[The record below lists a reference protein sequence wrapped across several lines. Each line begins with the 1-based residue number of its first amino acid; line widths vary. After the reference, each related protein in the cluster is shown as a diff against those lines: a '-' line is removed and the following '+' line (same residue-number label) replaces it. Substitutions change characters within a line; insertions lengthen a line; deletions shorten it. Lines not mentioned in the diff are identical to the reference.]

1 MTRLASRI
9 ALLVLII
16 ACVLL
21 PGGAQ
26 ASQRDNVA
34 TAITEQDH
42 ARVFDFAWDISRQRG
57 GVVDHLNWAYARASC
72 LNCDATAIAF
82 QIVIASGAPSTAAP
96 RNLAEAYNV
105 GCTECVV
112 AAHARQF
119 VRVVEAPVKLTGA
132 GRAELASV
140 RRELHALEGQ
150 ELDFAQIHAAVEA
163 QEARV
168 RSVLANELVLKAR
181 PDSGAQVLETQLL
194 EDVEV
199 G

>member
-1 MTRLASRI
+1 MTRRLLLLLTVLAF
-9 ALLVLII
+9 ALP
-16 ACVLL
+16 

-26 ASQRDNVA
+26 ASQRENVA
-34 TAITEQDH
+34 TAITQQDN
-42 ARVFDFAWDISRQRG
+42 ARVFDFAWDISKQHG
-57 GVVDHLNWAYARASC
+57 GVVDHLNSAYASASC
-72 LNCDATAIAF
+72 FSCDATAIAF
-82 QIVIASGAPSTAAP
+82 QIVISSGAPSTAAP
-96 RNLAEAYNV
+96 VNLAEAYNV

-119 VRVVEAPVKLTGA
+119 VRVVESPVKLTGA

-140 RRELHALEGQ
+140 RQELRALEGQ
-150 ELDFAQIHAAVEA
+150 DLDFAQIHAAVEA

-168 RSVLANELVLKAR
+168 RSVLANELVLKRDPGTDAE
-181 PDSGAQVLETQLL
+181 VLERQLF

>member
-1 MTRLASRI
+1 MTRRLLLLLTVLAF
-9 ALLVLII
+9 A
-16 ACVLL
+16 LL

-26 ASQRDNVA
+26 ASQRENVA
-34 TAITEQDH
+34 TAITEQDN
-42 ARVFDFAWDISRQRG
+42 ARVFDVAWDISKQRR
-57 GVVDHLNWAYARASC
+57 GVVDHLNSAYARASC
-72 LNCDATAIAF
+72 FSCDATAIAF

-96 RNLAEAYNV
+96 VNLAEAYNV

-119 VRVVEAPVKLTGA
+119 VRVVESPVKLTGA

-140 RRELHALEGQ
+140 RRELHALAGQ

-168 RSVLANELVLKAR
+168 RGVLANELVLKAHPKR
-181 PDSGAQVLETQLL
+181 EAEVLEKELY
-194 EDVEV
+194 EDIDV